1 MICRVTK
8 KKIFVTCNV
17 DDDDGINE
25 DSDNARL
32 YLFDSDNN
40 GNKDNE

>member
-1 MICRVTK
+1 M
-8 KKIFVTCNV
+8 TCNV
-17 DDDDGINE
+17 DDDDDGINE

>member
-1 MICRVTK
+1 MICRVT